1 MSSGNIMKNIF
12 RKIVFKLRM
21 WYSVFLSRKN
31 EIEEEDFIYE
41 QDEGEDK
48 C

>member
-1 MSSGNIMKNIF
+1 MKNIF
-12 RKIVFKLRM
+12 RTIVFKLRM
-21 WYSVFLSRKN
+21 WYSVFFRKN

>member
-1 MSSGNIMKNIF
+1 MKNIF

-21 WYSVFLSRKN
+21 WYSVFFRKN